1 MKLTC
6 PACNALFTLDAALQ
20 GDAAREAVLTALAL
34 PAPLAKLLVRYLT
47 CFAPAKRQL
56 SWERVATLLG
66 ELAGPI
72 AEAKIER
79 NGRTWSAP
87 MGYWQMGLETVLQAR
102 DGGKLTLPLKSHG
115 YLFEVI
121 AGLSGKAE
129 ALAESADHQR
139 RAGTVP
145 IGTHASHTVVTPP
158 VVTDRVPLPDSLKQF
173 VRRKPAGGNNEQ

>member
-34 PAPLAKLLVRYLT
+34 PAPLAKLLVRYLA

-56 SWERVATLLG
+56 SWDRVAALLG

-72 AEAKIER
+72 AAAQVER
-79 NGRTWSAP
+79 NGRTWAAP
-87 MGYWQMGLETVLQAR
+87 IGYWQMGLETVLQAR

-129 ALAESADHQR
+129 ALAESADHKR
-139 RAGTVP
+139 RAGTVSV
-145 IGTHASHTVVTPP
+145 GTHASHAVVTPP
-158 VVTDRVPLPDSLKQF
+158 VVTERVPLPDSMKQF
-173 VRRKPAGGNNEQ
+173 VKRRPTGDSHE